1 MKTLTI
7 RGIDTELD
15 FKIKER
21 AKQNGE
27 SINKI
32 VLRLINSAFGLEK
45 NKLFPTY
52 HVLDSL
58 AGTWTKED
66 ENNFNQNIKELSEVD
81 KNLWK

>member
-15 FKIKER
+15 FKIKEKS
-21 AKQNGE
+21 KQNGE

-32 VLRLINSAFGLEK
+32 VLQLLNSAFGLEK
-45 NKLFPTY
+45 NKIFPTY
-52 HVLDSL
+52 HDLDSL

-66 ENNFNQNIKELSEVD
+66 EDNFNQNIKELNKVD
-81 KNLWK
+81 KELWR